1 MLIKEKI
8 NMDKVRKEL
17 SFAVTKA
24 VGYNSVG
31 EFSQK
36 CRIINTKMI
45 VSLMEGDFVG
55 LPDRKLLRKIAD
67 NSQGRANYKLL
78 YDICG
83 YSENDPEEDKTWRE
97 WTPKR
102 GEVYFCDLGYN
113 LDCEQSSSRPVLII
127 QNDVG
132 NKYSPTVVIIPLSS
146 VNKKMSN
153 KIHVF
158 IPKEYGLD
166 KDSYVLTEQIR
177 VVSKRRFFSN
187 TVPWKLTEI
196 PENKIKEVQIA
207 LEFELGFE
215 SLMFNE
221 RQAYKMIEHIKALK
235 KNIKIKKSV
244 DLVDIF
250 NDKADEFIAYCTK
263 HSKDHNQIIK
273 NYSSMIITSCP
284 V

>member
-36 CRIINTKMI
+36 CRIVNAKMI
-45 VSLMEGDFVG
+45 VSLIEGDFVG

-67 NSQGRANYKLL
+67 NSQGRVTYKLL

-113 LDCEQSSSRPVLII
+113 LDCEQSGSRPVLVI
-127 QNDVG
+127 QNDIG
-132 NKYSPTVVIIPLSS
+132 NKYSPTVVVIPISTA
-146 VNKKMSN
+146 NKKMSN

-158 IPKEYGLD
+158 VPKEYGLD
-166 KDSYVLTEQIR
+166 RDSYILTEQIR
-177 VVSKRRFFSN
+177 VVSKRRFFCNS
-187 TVPWKLTEI
+187 VPWKLTEL
-196 PENKIKEVQIA
+196 PGDKIKEVQNA
-207 LEFELGFE
+207 LEFELGMNP
-215 SLMFNE
+215 LIFNE
-221 RQAYKMIEHIKALK
+221 GEAFKMIEHIKKLK
-235 KNIKIKKSV
+235 QNIETQKSR
-244 DLVDIF
+244 DLIDVF
-250 NDKADEFIAYCTK
+250 NDKVDNFIKYCAK
-263 HSKDHNQIIK
+263 YGKNHDQVIK
-273 NYSSMIITSCP
+273 EYKRLMPTP